1 MLLIDRDSKKQI
13 YLQIYEY
20 YRDLILFGKIRADSA
35 LPSTRHLASQLSV
48 SRNTVETAYQ
58 QLLAE
63 GYLYSRPGSG
73 YFISQ
78 VEQLAPVV
86 PKNASR
92 AEKDASGSDTNKEE
106 KTAGREDFAAGM
118 SATVRADGSAASEIK
133 CNFQYGK
140 LAADSFPLKTWK
152 RIANKVLLD
161 LDPAHMAMYKNSA
174 GEPALKKEIV
184 KYIFESRNVDC
195 QEDQVVLCA
204 GLLTVISLIGQMF
217 KGKTKSIAI
226 EEPSY
231 DIVRN
236 IFQNHGYRIDPIPL
250 TANGLDLDA
259 LHKSEAKLIYI
270 TPSHQFPSGSVM
282 SVNNRIKLIQWAKE
296 REAYIIEDDY
306 DSEYRYNSKPLP
318 SLESLDHQDRV
329 IYINT
334 FSKALAPALR
344 MDFMVLPRELKE
356 RFASLF
362 SSCGCTVPLMDQLIL
377 AEFMEAGHWQ
387 RHLRRIALENKKIHD
402 LLVSEIQQQLG
413 NQVSVRGN
421 NGGLHFLLA
430 VHNGMEEKELIF
442 SAKEKGVLVYPVS
455 QYYYRPPAENNCVL
469 LGFGGLDPE
478 VIPEGVKLLKEAWF
492 G

>member
-20 YRDLILFGKIRADSA
+20 YRDLILFGKIQADSS

-73 YFISQ
+73 YFISE
-78 VEQLAPVV
+78 VEQLAPAS
-86 PKNASR
+86 PKTFSA
-92 AEKDASGSDTNKEE
+92 AETREE
-106 KTAGREDFAAGM
+106 RM
-118 SATVRADGSAASEIK
+118 SAADGMMAADRTGEPGGTEIK

-140 LAADSFPLKTWK
+140 LSPDSFPLKTWK

-161 LDPAHMAMYKNSA
+161 LNPAHMAMYKNSD

-204 GLLTVISLIGQMF
+204 GLLTVISLISQMF
-217 KGKTKSIAI
+217 KGETKSIAI

-236 IFQNHGYRIDPIPL
+236 IFQNHGYTIDPIPL
-250 TANGLDLDA
+250 TSYGLDMDELY
-259 LHKSEAKLIYI
+259 KSKAKLIYI
-270 TPSHQFPSGSVM
+270 TPSHQFPSGSVL
-282 SVNNRIKLIQWAKE
+282 SVNNRVKLIQWANE
-296 REAYIIEDDY
+296 RQAYIIEDDY

-318 SLESLDHQDRV
+318 SLQSLDRQNRV

-344 MDFMVLPRELKE
+344 MDFMVLPWELKE
-356 RFASLF
+356 RFASCF
-362 SSCGCTVPLMDQLIL
+362 SSCGCTVPLMEQLIL

-387 RHLRRIALENKKIHD
+387 RHLRRTTLENKKIHD
-402 LLVSEIQQQLG
+402 FLVSEIQRQLG
-413 NQVSVRGN
+413 NKVSVRGH

-442 SAKEKGVLVYPVS
+442 SAKKKGVLVYPVS

-469 LGFGGLDPE
+469 LGFGGLDPGA
-478 VIPEGVKLLKEAWF
+478 IPEGVKLLKEAWF
-492 G
+492 R